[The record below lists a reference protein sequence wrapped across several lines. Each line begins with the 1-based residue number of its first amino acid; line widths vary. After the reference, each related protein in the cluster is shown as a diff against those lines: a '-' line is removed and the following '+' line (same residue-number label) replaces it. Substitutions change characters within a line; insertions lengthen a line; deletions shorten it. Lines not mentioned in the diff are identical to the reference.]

1 MTAEELRRISGGVV
15 GQFTPKEVTID
26 IAKNPSLGET
36 GDNGLGLFVPAGKF
50 IYGAYIKAGDVGV
63 TSSGSATLALKVGS
77 TTVYGSTPVAKS
89 YLEANE
95 GVAELASAPAFVADG
110 GELQLTVAT
119 AAVTAGK
126 LTIGVIYG

>member
-77 TTVYGSTPVAKS
+77 TTVYGSTPVAKAN
-89 YLEANE
+89 LEAHE
-95 GVAELASAPAFVADG
+95 GVAELAAAPAFIADG